1 MAKTDEKATLELI
14 INGKQAQTS
23 LKDVTVTM
31 IGLERQLRTMKKA
44 DDPAGFAKLTK
55 ELNATRQMHSQ
66 MMAELKGGE
75 GSLLKFKLS
84 WKDIAAGFVSGNI
97 AMMALEKVIGGIP
110 QLVGKAGELSDSLAD
125 VSKQTGITGAEL
137 EGLNEDLNAIDTRT
151 PVDQLRGLAAVA
163 GKLGYDSRKD
173 VLAFVKAADMIN
185 VALGEDLGGN
195 IEEVVN
201 NIGKLVKIFGLEEA
215 YGIEKAMLMVASGIN
230 TIGASSS
237 ANEGYLVEWAKRFA
251 GIAPNAG
258 ISIADTL
265 GMAAT
270 MDILGQTAEQSASNI
285 GKMIIALG
293 KDVPYFA
300 KVAKMGVKEF
310 SDLLKTDG
318 NEAFIKVLEGAKSS
332 TQGVEGLAKML
343 TTLGIEG
350 SEGAAVIGALTKNTQ
365 LLREQQDIANKSV
378 SQGTS
383 VQKEFNIKNQNSGA
397 ILEKLGKITTGLW
410 ERMASGLDPLIL
422 KTGKLFGVL
431 SELDIQM
438 VGLSLQQD
446 KVGKS
451 EAKIAPLLARYVEL
465 QKIVKKSTEEQAEM
479 QKMIALIAKEV
490 PTSVTAWDEYGK
502 AIDINKDKVAA
513 FIAQEKGLLEAMRQ
527 TRREMLR
534 KADNTLEDK
543 ISALEKQRDEG
554 GIRQGGART
563 LVKFTNSELQDIEN
577 KLAKVKAELKINRQD
592 LAGLEGLS
600 DTASR
605 RLGRGYKPA
614 IPTKKGDGNDGPTL
628 SKDAEKDAQKAAEK
642 ALADKERL
650 DDQLLKKQQE
660 LTLNM
665 MAEQERE
672 MQAAHNKYE
681 EFRKEAN
688 NNAAQ
693 LKKINELEAQELGQ
707 INDKYNAKYLKDFDK
722 TIRKQLDILN
732 NKKKEENQYDK
743 DRDDDV
749 SKRSDKELF
758 EITSH
763 WDKEIAIAKSKG
775 ESIVELEHNKQLE
788 LDKLKADR
796 LTKKTND
803 EIGGLNNSYLSD
815 LALAD
820 EAGTSKEKII
830 EEHLERLRLLREKYG
845 DLDVEQQKKVNS
857 AIAKGER
864 DLLAVKLDNINK
876 TGQAL
881 QAGGQIISNILDIA
895 ASNQSEYAE
904 FQKAL
909 ALFQI
914 AVEAGTAV
922 AAAVAAGTKG
932 DPYTVA
938 VRIIAAIGAVTA
950 GIAKAKALVKEAKEP
965 STPAF
970 REDGGP
976 TDFASI
982 VQDTSGN
989 PEGWVARP
997 TLFNLGRRSYVAG
1010 EGYKKEYVI
1019 SNAMLQNPAVAD
1031 FAGTLEALRQ
1041 QRFFAN
1047 GGNTAMTP
1055 ATTPVQMMDPR
1066 INEMVKLLSVIA
1078 NKQGEWNYS
1087 VLENYQNLIKDTRD
1101 RASA

>member
-23 LKDVTVTM
+23 IKDVTVTM

-97 AMMALEKVIGGIP
+97 AMMAIEKVIGGIP
-110 QLVGKAGELSDSLAD
+110 ALVGKAGELSDSLAD
-125 VSKQTGITGAEL
+125 VSKQTGITGTEL
-137 EGLNEDLNAIDTRT
+137 EGLNEDLNSIDTRT

-237 ANEGYLVEWAKRFA
+237 ANEGYLVDWAKKFA

-270 MDILGQTAEQSASNI
+270 MDILGQSVEISATNI
-285 GKMIIALG
+285 GKMLIALG
-293 KDVPYFA
+293 KDIPYFA
-300 KVAKMGVKEF
+300 KVAKMSVKEF

-397 ILEKLGKITTGLW
+397 ILEKLGKITTGYW
-410 ERMASGLDPLIL
+410 ERMASGMDPLIL
-422 KTGKLFGVL
+422 KFGKMFGVL

-465 QKIVKKSTEEQAEM
+465 QKIVKRSTEEQAEM

-502 AIDINKDKVAA
+502 AIDINKDKVTA

-534 KADNTLEDK
+534 KADTTLEDK
-543 ISALEKQRDEG
+543 ISDLEKRRDEG

-563 LVKFTNSELQDIEN
+563 LVKFTNAELQDIEN

-592 LAGLEGLS
+592 LAGLEGIG
-600 DTASR
+600 DAASR

-614 IPTKKGDGNDGPTL
+614 PAKKSDGNDGPAL
-628 SKDAEKDAQKAAEK
+628 SKDAEKEAQKAAEK

-650 DDQLLKKQQE
+650 DEQLLKKQQE

-665 MAEQERE
+665 MAEQEKE

-681 EFRKEAN
+681 EFRKDAN
-688 NNAAQ
+688 NNTAQ
-693 LKKINELEAQELGQ
+693 LKKINELEVQELGQ

-732 NKKKEENQYDK
+732 GKSKEENQYAK

-749 SKRSDKELF
+749 AKRADKELF

-775 ESIVELEHNKQLE
+775 ESIIELEKNKQLE
-788 LDKLKADR
+788 LDKLKAER
-796 LTKKTND
+796 LTKRTND

-881 QAGGQIISNILDIA
+881 QSGGQIISNILDIA

-938 VRIIAAIGAVTA
+938 LRIVTAIAAVTA
-950 GIAKAKALVKEAKEP
+950 GIVKARALVKEAKEP
-965 STPAF
+965 TTPSF
-970 REDGGP
+970 RKDGGP
-976 TDFASI
+976 TDMASI
-982 VQDTSGN
+982 MQDHSGN
-989 PEGWVARP
+989 PEGWVSRP

-1041 QRFFAN
+1041 QRYFAN
-1047 GGNTAMTP
+1047 GGSTAMSQAATP
-1055 ATTPVQMMDPR
+1055 ATMMDPR
-1066 INEMVKLLSVIA
+1066 ISEMVKLLSVIA
-1078 NKQGEWNYS
+1078 NKPGGWNYS
-1087 VLENYQNLIKDTRD
+1087 VLEDYHNLIKDTRD